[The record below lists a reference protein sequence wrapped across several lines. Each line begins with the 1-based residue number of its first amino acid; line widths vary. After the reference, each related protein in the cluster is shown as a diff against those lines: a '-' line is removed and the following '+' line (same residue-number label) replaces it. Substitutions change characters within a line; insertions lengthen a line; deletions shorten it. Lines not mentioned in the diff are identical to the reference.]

1 MLMNSIINHPA
12 FRVSPF
18 MDPQSGPVTSHQAR
32 LQGAPHVHHQV
43 TRETGH
49 LPEPLNRVH
58 TQGILSG
65 QEKRLCNWQQKIASW
80 YHF

>member
-1 MLMNSIINHPA
+1 MFMNWIINHPA
-12 FRVSPF
+12 LRVSPF
-18 MDPQSGPVTSHQAR
+18 MDPLKVRSLHSHHESR

-65 QEKRLCNWQQKIASW
+65 QEKRLRNWQQK
-80 YHF
+80 